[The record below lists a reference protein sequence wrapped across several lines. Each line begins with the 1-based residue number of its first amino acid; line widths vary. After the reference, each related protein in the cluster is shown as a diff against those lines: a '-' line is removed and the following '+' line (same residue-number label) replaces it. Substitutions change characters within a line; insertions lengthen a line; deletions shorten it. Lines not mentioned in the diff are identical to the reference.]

1 LKFKKQNLSENS
13 GFRIPELNLKI
24 YFALAEE
31 DAAALPSLGRIGVVV
46 VLEPRPVKK

>member
-1 LKFKKQNLSENS
+1 
-13 GFRIPELNLKI
+13 LNLKI

-46 VLEPRPVKK
+46 VLEPWPVKNKIPSREFENGREK